1 MDGETDWSRVMVDA
15 LKANG
20 YEMVAYVPDEVAD
33 RLLQLLHKDGSLA
46 MVCATREE
54 EAVGIVCGGFLGGK
68 RSVLVMQGSGLGNSI
83 NALCGL
89 AIGHQL
95 PFLMVISERGRLGE
109 FNSVQVPL
117 GRAAPRIFEALG
129 IQAYWVDRAED
140 IGALVDGA
148 TKLAFGGFVPVALV
162 LSTTLSGGKTWR

>member
-1 MDGETDWSRVMVDA
+1 MDWSTAMARA
-15 LKANG
+15 LKEHG
-20 YEMVAYVPDEVAD
+20 YGMVAYVPDEVAD
-33 RLLQLLHKDGSLA
+33 RLLQLLHEDGTFA
-46 MVCATREE
+46 MVSATREE
-54 EAVGIVCGGFLGGK
+54 EAVGILCGGFLGGT
-68 RSVLVMQGSGLGNSI
+68 RGVLVMQGSGLGNSI

-89 AIGHQL
+89 AIGYQI

-129 IQAYWVDRAED
+129 IQAFWIDQAEE
-140 IGALVDGA
+140 IAATVDGA
-148 TKLAFGGFVPVALV
+148 TKLAFGSSLPVALV

>member
-1 MDGETDWSRVMVDA
+1 MDWSSAMAKA
-15 LKANG
+15 LVTNG

-33 RLLQLLHKDGSLA
+33 RLLHLLHKDGSLA
-46 MVCATREE
+46 MISATREE
-54 EAVGIVCGGFLGGK
+54 EAVGILCGGFLGGK
-68 RSVLVMQGSGLGNSI
+68 RGVLVMQGSGLGNSI

-89 AIGHQL
+89 AIGYQI

-117 GRAAPRIFEALG
+117 GRAAPKIFEALG
-129 IQAYWVDRAED
+129 IQAFWIDTPED
-140 IGALVDGA
+140 IGPTVDGA
-148 TKLAFGGFVPVALV
+148 TQLAFGGSLPVALI

>member
-1 MDGETDWSRVMVDA
+1 MDWSTLMA
-15 LKANG
+15 ESLKANG

-33 RLLQLLHKDGSLA
+33 RLLRLLHKDGSFA
-46 MVCATREE
+46 MVSATREE
-54 EAVGIVCGGFLGGK
+54 EAVGILCGGFLGGN
-68 RSVLVMQGSGLGNSI
+68 RGVLVMQGSGLGNSI

-89 AIGHQL
+89 AIGYQI

-129 IQAYWVDRAED
+129 IQAFWIDKED
-140 IGALVDGA
+140 DIPPMIEGA
-148 TKLAFGGFVPVALV
+148 TQLAFGGFLPVALV
-162 LSTTLSGGKTWR
+162 LSTALSGGKTWR

>member
-1 MDGETDWSRVMVDA
+1 MDWSAA
-15 LKANG
+15 LAQAIKGNG
-20 YEMVAYVPDEVAD
+20 YTMVAYVPDEVAD
-33 RLLQLLHKDGSLA
+33 RLLQLLHQDGSLA
-46 MVCATREE
+46 MVSATREE
-54 EAVGIVCGGFLGGK
+54 EAVGILCGGFLGGK
-68 RSVLVMQGSGLGNSI
+68 RGVLVMQGSGLGNSI

-89 AIGHQL
+89 AIGYQI

-129 IQAYWVDRAED
+129 IQAFWLDREED
-140 IGALVDGA
+140 VAAMVDGA
-148 TKLAFGGFVPVALV
+148 TKLAFGSSLPVALV